1 MYYPYLRAKGE
12 EINCL
17 LGVNQQV
24 FIENTTP
31 IIEPI
36 GISKS
41 NLSNIKKLATKN
53 IPFVLIV
60 NPQAKKLEMTTVI
73 EEYLNGIL
81 KEYDNFSIAYIIHNN
96 STQAELNRF
105 NRLRGYEKF
114 IIHKYNYADVNYIN
128 NLEVEQHIF
137 QDNKVSKNYIKNI
150 NSKNKIILLDGF
162 NRLDR
167 NADYPDDSF
176 FSDIHYNYKQLGYI
190 AVSDYLTQGDVFSET
205 GGPAYAVAIHLS
217 VAYDK
222 EIYLHHF
229 ISDNREGNSRTAE
242 KFAEAL
248 THLIDFITNTDIT
261 ETTATEH
268 YRQLHDNQHFP
279 GLGVNKRYSLMNHIE
294 QVSSIV

>member
-17 LGVNQQV
+17 VGVNQQV
-24 FIENTTP
+24 FLDNTTP

-36 GISKS
+36 GSSKA
-41 NLSNIKKLATKN
+41 NLSNIKKLATQN

-60 NPQAKKLEMTTVI
+60 NPQVKALDMESVV
-73 EEYLNGIL
+73 EEYVNSLL
-81 KEYDNFSIAYIIHNN
+81 LDYDNFSIAYIVHNN
-96 STQAELNRF
+96 TTQGELNKFSRIKGF
-105 NRLRGYEKF
+105 EKF
-114 IIHKYNYADVNYIN
+114 LIHKYNYYDVNHIN
-128 NLEVEQHIF
+128 SLEFDYHVF
-137 QDNKVSKNYIKNI
+137 QNNKVSSNYIKSI
-150 NSKNKIILLDGF
+150 VSKNKIVLIDGF
-162 NRLDR
+162 DRLDR
-167 NADYPDDSF
+167 NADYPEDSL
-176 FSDIHYNYKQLGYI
+176 FSDIHYNYKKFGYK

-222 EIYLHHF
+222 EIYVHHF

-248 THLIDFITNTDIT
+248 EHLINFVNNNNIT
-261 ETTATEH
+261 ETTAIEN
-268 YRQLHDNQHFP
+268 YQQLHEDQHFP